1 MSSEQESKPAC
12 DYSKLLYAR
21 PTKPASSRE
30 ESINVMKA
38 LMGIDNEGAEET
50 QQTTIRPALSNV
62 FGMGPL
68 FLSDLHE
75 STKNDGVVVG
85 IDEAGRGSVLGP
97 MIYGAAF
104 WNASSLQVQDKI
116 PKDFNDSKQLTED
129 VRAKLLDRILETPEI
144 GFAVRVLHASE
155 ISRNMLR

>member
-1 MSSEQESKPAC
+1 
-12 DYSKLLYAR
+12 
-21 PTKPASSRE
+21 
-30 ESINVMKA
+30 MKA
-38 LMGIDNEGAEET
+38 LMLGGGKEEEEEAKT
-50 QQTTIRPALSNV
+50 QTIRPPLSNV
-62 FGMGPL
+62 FGDGPL

-75 STKNDGVVVG
+75 STKTDGVVVG

-104 WNASSLQVQDKI
+104 WNASQAQDKI
-116 PKDFNDSKQLTED
+116 PKDFNDSKQLTDD
-129 VRAKLLDRILETPEI
+129 VRVKLLDRIFETAEM